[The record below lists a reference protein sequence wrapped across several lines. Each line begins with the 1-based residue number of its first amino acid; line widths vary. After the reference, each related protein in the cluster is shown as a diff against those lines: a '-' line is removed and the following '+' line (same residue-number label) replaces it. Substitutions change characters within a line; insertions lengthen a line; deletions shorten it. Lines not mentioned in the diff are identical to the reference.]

1 MEKFIKI
8 YYSLLHSDLAHSS
21 QLIYSF
27 LLYAYEMNNKLKTI
41 EWAKRE
47 TDEALRQFK
56 EYYGL
61 PTDSLLNR

>member
-1 MEKFIKI
+1 MTEQEILRNKVDKI
-8 YYSLLHSDLAHSS
+8 
-21 QLIYSF
+21 
-27 LLYAYEMNNKLKTI
+27 I

-61 PTDSLLNR
+61 PTDSLLKR

>member
-1 MEKFIKI
+1 MTEKEI
-8 YYSLLHSDLAHSS
+8 LRN
-21 QLIYSF
+21 
-27 LLYAYEMNNKLKTI
+27 EVEKTI

>member
-27 LLYAYEMNNKLKTI
+27 LLYAYEMNNKLK
-41 EWAKRE
+41 KRPSP
-47 TDEALRQFK
+47 
-56 EYYGL
+56 YGL
-61 PTDSLLNR
+61 LRSDGQR

>member
-1 MEKFIKI
+1 MDGNEKI
-8 YYSLLHSDLAHSS
+8 
-21 QLIYSF
+21 
-27 LLYAYEMNNKLKTI
+27 I

-47 TDEALRQFK
+47 TNEALRQFK

>member
-1 MEKFIKI
+1 MTEKEI
-8 YYSLLHSDLAHSS
+8 LRNEVD
-21 QLIYSF
+21 
-27 LLYAYEMNNKLKTI
+27 KTI

>member
-1 MEKFIKI
+1 MTEKEILRNKVDKI
-8 YYSLLHSDLAHSS
+8 
-21 QLIYSF
+21 
-27 LLYAYEMNNKLKTI
+27 I